1 MIKGIIFDLD
11 GTILSTLYDIQG
23 SVNIVLK
30 NHGYPVQDYE
40 YVRLAI
46 GRGSRNLIKDCL
58 PEGISEQEID
68 KLTDE
73 YIETYGHHYDV
84 ETKNYDGIQELL
96 NELEARGIVLAV
108 NSNKPNEFTN
118 NLIKHHYPG
127 NNFIAIIGARPN
139 IPYKPD
145 PYSANEIVKMMGFDK
160 SEVLYVGDSDSD
172 VNTAKNAGLKCVG
185 CLWGF
190 RDLKTLQDAGA
201 DYIISKPE
209 EVLELLWH
217 FLQVRTTVQELLE
230 SKE

>member
-11 GTILSTLYDIQG
+11 GTTLSTLYDIQG

-30 NHGYPVQDYE
+30 NHNYPIQDYDH
-40 YVRLAI
+40 VRLAI

-58 PEGISEQEID
+58 PKDVSEEEID
-68 KLTDE
+68 KLLDE
-73 YIETYGHHYDV
+73 YIEIYGHHYDV

-96 NELEARGIVLAV
+96 DELENRGIILAV
-108 NSNKPNEFTN
+108 NSNKPDEYTN
-118 NLIKHHYPG
+118 NLIRKHYPG
-127 NNFIAIIGARPN
+127 NNFIAIIGARAN

-145 PYSANEIVKMMGFDK
+145 PYSANEIVEMMGFEKD
-160 SEVLYVGDSDSD
+160 EVLYVGDSDSD
-172 VNTAKNAGLKCVG
+172 VKTAKNAGLKCVG

-209 EVLELLWH
+209 ELLNLLWH
-217 FLQVRTTVQELLE
+217 FLQVKITAQELFV
-230 SKE
+230 SKV